1 MEVDS
6 ILKLIEAGFTKDE
19 VLQLVG
25 GKVATANDV
34 NAEKEEQKTSPSEE
48 KTKEKEEKTQAQEN
62 NTGVIEERLGKLE
75 KSIQKQ
81 AILSSEQP
89 KQLTTEEI
97 LFKMLGD

>member
-25 GKVATANDV
+25 GKVATANDD
-34 NAEKEEQKTSPSEE
+34 NTTKEEQKSSPSEE
-48 KTKEKEEKTQAQEN
+48 KTEEKEEKTQAQETPN
-62 NTGVIEERLGKLE
+62 KLEERLGKLE

>member
-6 ILKLIEAGFTKDE
+6 ILKLIEAGFTKEE

-25 GKVATANDV
+25 GKVATANEV
-34 NAEKEEQKTSPSEE
+34 NAEKEELKTSPSEE
-48 KTKEKEEKTQAQEN
+48 KTEEKEEKTQAQETPN
-62 NTGVIEERLGKLE
+62 KLEERLGKLE

-81 AILSSEQP
+81 AILTSEQP

-97 LFKMLGD
+97 LIKMLGD

>member
-25 GKVATANDV
+25 GKVATANDD
-34 NAEKEEQKTSPSEE
+34 NATKEEQKLSPSEE
-48 KTKEKEEKTQAQEN
+48 KTEEKEEKTQAQETPN
-62 NTGVIEERLGKLE
+62 KLEERLGKLE
-75 KSIQKQ
+75 KSMQKQ